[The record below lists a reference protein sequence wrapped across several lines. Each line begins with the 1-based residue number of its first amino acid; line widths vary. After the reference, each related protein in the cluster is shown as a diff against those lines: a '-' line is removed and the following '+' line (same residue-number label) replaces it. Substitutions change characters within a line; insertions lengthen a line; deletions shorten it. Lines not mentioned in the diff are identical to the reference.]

1 MGKGYERG
9 KRESYRMRK
18 EWNEVENR
26 MKGKDA
32 EKGAG
37 KGLLKGKEKERRK
50 EKRCKRNEEDKKIEE
65 LWNNIM
71 KERKERK
78 EMEEGNW

>member
-1 MGKGYERG
+1 M
-9 KRESYRMRK
+9 
-18 EWNEVENR
+18 
-26 MKGKDA
+26 
-32 EKGAG
+32 
-37 KGLLKGKEKERRK
+37 LKGKEKERRK

-71 KERKERK
+71 KGRKERK

>member
-1 MGKGYERG
+1 MSWERGYARG

-37 KGLLKGKEKERRK
+37 KG
-50 EKRCKRNEEDKKIEE
+50 C
-65 LWNNIM
+65 
-71 KERKERK
+71 
-78 EMEEGNW
+78 